1 MRASC
6 IDPSRP
12 LKKPTKI
19 ALEQASKR
27 QLRNPQEA
35 ESRRLTKPLD
45 SAQAKIDRLTDAY
58 TDRALDLA
66 DYKRRRADIQSEVDR
81 AQRRLAE
88 LDAAPAQEPAALVV
102 RGFADMWP
110 TLSVEVRRDVA
121 GALLTSVRIRQDKTV
136 EILPRWGEPVT
147 VTFTKRGRL
156 PHIQGG

>member
-6 IDPSRP
+6 IDPRRP

-19 ALEQASKR
+19 ALEQKR

-45 SAQAKIDRLTDAY
+45 SAQSRIDRLLDAY
-58 TDRALDLA
+58 TDGAVDLA
-66 DYKRRRADIQSEVDR
+66 DYKRRRAEVQSQVED

-88 LDAAPAQEPAALVV
+88 LDAAPAQEPAAPVV
-102 RGFADMWP
+102 RSFADTWP

-121 GALLTSVRIRQDKTV
+121 DALLTESVCSRQD
-136 EILPRWGEPVT
+136 
-147 VTFTKRGRL
+147 
-156 PHIQGG
+156 GGDPAALV